1 MKNPITNRPPSV
13 DATHIGSK
21 KIEFQ
26 LELRSRFVTQQELDD
41 IDTTRETIIDLIQQS
56 ASRVAKV
63 INKPLKSR
71 ISSPTLA
78 LMMKR
83 REMVEN
89 GDDQQRIEYA
99 EICKTNKKKVRED
112 IRKYNQEETN
122 IKETNMASKS
132 LRKVQRTQTLGQ
144 DRLFTLLHKQ
154 DREICDQ
161 DKIIYI
167 YIRTYLSNLH
177 LFFYTN
183 ARNELHTSQQMRTD
197 RTYTHHT
204 HACTHQCTSTFH
216 CTFL

>member
-1 MKNPITNRPPSV
+1 MVMSNIKLNVGLEMKNPITNRPPSV

-167 YIRTYLSNLH
+167 YKNLP
-177 LFFYTN
+177 F
-183 ARNELHTSQQMRTD
+183 
-197 RTYTHHT
+197 
-204 HACTHQCTSTFH
+204 
-216 CTFL
+216 